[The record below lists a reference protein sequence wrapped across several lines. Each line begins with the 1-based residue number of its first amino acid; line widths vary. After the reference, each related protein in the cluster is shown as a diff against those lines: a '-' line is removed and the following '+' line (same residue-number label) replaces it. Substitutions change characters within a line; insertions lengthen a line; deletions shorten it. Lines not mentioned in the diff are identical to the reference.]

1 MTHGAVE
8 RFTAGA
14 VLQAMFR
21 INRVDPVSGA
31 SGPIGFD
38 EQGKPIDKPIPIL
51 QLNAN
56 GTVNVTGIG

>member
-1 MTHGAVE
+1 
-8 RFTAGA
+8 
-14 VLQAMFR
+14 MFR

-51 QLNAN
+51 QLNPN
-56 GTVNVTGIG
+56 GTVNVTG